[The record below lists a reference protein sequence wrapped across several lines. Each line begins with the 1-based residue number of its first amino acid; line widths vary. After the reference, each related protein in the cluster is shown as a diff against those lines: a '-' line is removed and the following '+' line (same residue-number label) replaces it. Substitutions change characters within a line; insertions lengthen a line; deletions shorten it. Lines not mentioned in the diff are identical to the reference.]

1 MAVTEMYQQLVF
13 AWIELSGSATSL
25 RSWALATAAVLFMIL
40 IGASHTQIRQLFV
53 EQEEKKISFG
63 GKKQWQDVEADECAF
78 DKADMTKDVAYKEAV
93 KAGKPIL
100 WEQWSGTMARGK
112 PSTLIMS
119 RLSPALTVRRAP
131 GPGAI
136 RKIDWAPLAKKHLQG
151 RHVILHTDSAKS
163 YKAKVDGVHHD
174 SVVHCKKL
182 ITLKNG
188 KKKWSS
194 PQYVRVVTHRLRD
207 GTQLKVKAGAA
218 FVQPSMSTGCGAK
231 ISGSKLEIW

>member
-1 MAVTEMYQQLVF
+1 M
-13 AWIELSGSATSL
+13 
-25 RSWALATAAVLFMIL
+25 
-40 IGASHTQIRQLFV
+40 
-53 EQEEKKISFG
+53 
-63 GKKQWQDVEADECAF
+63 EADECAF

-100 WEQWSGTMARGK
+100 WEQWSGMMARGK

-194 PQYVRVVTHRLRD
+194 LQYVRVVTHRLRD
-207 GTQLKVKAGAA
+207 GTQLKVKAGTQHVDRAWRFIKDRLKLNQRVRA
-218 FVQPSMSTGCGAK
+218 GSKAIRSPIRSAQYEYWMRGQDLWIKTGDLVKDAMAPFVQK
-231 ISGSKLEIW
+231 